1 MSETVTVVQTIN
13 APLAEVFA
21 WFYRSEN
28 FKASPIVFRSSWRTS
43 QRWQTGSKRDIVML
57 AGWYFEEITAVV
69 SEQQIDYRV
78 VSSFPPVRQDF
89 TRIMFTELRFGQVK
103 VTWQIELSVKPFSS
117 KRLDRLAGKMARLLY
132 QTILDAGK
140 KALERSL

>member
-13 APLAEVFA
+13 APLAEVFT

-28 FKASPIVFRSSWRTS
+28 FKASP
-43 QRWQTGSKRDIVML
+43 IVML

-89 TRIMFTELRFGQVK
+89 TRIMFTELSFGQVK
-103 VTWQIELSVKPFSS
+103 VTWQIELSVKRSWMQ
-117 KRLDRLAGKMARLLY
+117 A
-132 QTILDAGK
+132 K
-140 KALERSL
+140 KL

>member
-13 APLAEVFA
+13 APLAEVFT

-28 FKASPIVFRSSWRTS
+28 FKASP
-43 QRWQTGSKRDIVML
+43 IVML

-89 TRIMFTELRFGQVK
+89 TRIMFTELSFGQVK